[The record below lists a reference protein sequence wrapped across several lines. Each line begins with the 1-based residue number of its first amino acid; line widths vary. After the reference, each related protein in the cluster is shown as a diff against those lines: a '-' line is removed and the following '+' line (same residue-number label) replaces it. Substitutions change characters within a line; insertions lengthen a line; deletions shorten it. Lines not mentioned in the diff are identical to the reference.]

1 MKITLPKEVHEHL
14 TMHDITEARK
24 IISQEKTN
32 TLTATEA
39 ATMIGQAVI
48 KYPSDLKV
56 LEASAEIAGNCRV
69 WNYYT
74 DDSRNLDVWV
84 NFRIR
89 SYGEYIEGGA
99 YLSDVFQLTGDDDS
113 KRNLEA
119 NCFLVR
125 YTRAR

>member
-1 MKITLPKEVHEHL
+1 MKITLPKEVRERL
-14 TMHDITEARK
+14 TMHDVTEARK

-32 TLTATEA
+32 TLTAAEA
-39 ATMIGQAVI
+39 AAMIGQAVI

-89 SYGEYIEGGA
+89 AFNEYIEGGA
-99 YLSDVFQLTGDDDS
+99 YLSDVFQLTGDDES
-113 KRNLEA
+113 KRELESH
-119 NCFLVR
+119 CFLVW